1 MHTVLASTPRTAA
14 VHHAAALAL
23 AAEDRPAAAHPAAQ
37 SAITR
42 ANSAGNRIAALMSG
56 EFAIAH
62 KRLKAGDCLFHSG
75 AEFNAL
81 YVINAGFAK
90 TCYTSEDGREQITG
104 FHLRG
109 DILGLDAIATG
120 TYACDAI
127 ALDVSDVL
135 VIPYEAV
142 MAESA
147 RNPLLLRELHSA
159 FSAEI
164 RSDRDHMFTIGS
176 RGAEGRVAAF
186 LIEMSER
193 FGARGFSATKLQ
205 LRMTRQEIGSL
216 LGLKLETVSRALS
229 NFAKLGL
236 ISVNLRDVDLIDR
249 AGLAAVAG
257 AEA

>member
-1 MHTVLASTPRTAA
+1 MQTALVSTPRPAGANRTASPTA
-14 VHHAAALAL
+14 
-23 AAEDRPAAAHPAAQ
+23 RQ
-37 SAITR
+37 TITS
-42 ANSAGNRIAALMSG
+42 ANSAGNRIAALLEG
-56 EFAIAH
+56 EFTIAH

-75 AEFNAL
+75 AAFHAL

-120 TYACDAI
+120 TYGSDAI
-127 ALDVSDVL
+127 ALDVTDVL

-159 FSAEI
+159 FSEEI
-164 RSDRDHMFTIGS
+164 RNDRDLMFTIGS
-176 RGAEGRVAAF
+176 RSAEGRVAAF
-186 LIEMSER
+186 LLEMSER
-193 FGARGFSATKLQ
+193 FSARGFSATKLQ

-229 NFAKLGL
+229 SFAKLGL
-236 ISVNLRDVDLIDR
+236 IAVNLRDVDLLDR
-249 AGLAAVAG
+249 IGLGTVVAG
-257 AEA
+257 VEG

>member
-1 MHTVLASTPRTAA
+1 MQTALVSAPTPASANRTAPG
-14 VHHAAALAL
+14 AARHTMAT
-23 AAEDRPAAAHPAAQ
+23 
-37 SAITR
+37 SAD
-42 ANSAGNRIAALMSG
+42 SAGNRIAALMED

-62 KRLKAGDCLFHSG
+62 KRLKAGECLFRSG
-75 AEFNAL
+75 APFNAL

-90 TCYTSEDGREQITG
+90 TSYTSEDGREQITG

-120 TYACDAI
+120 TYGSDAI

-147 RNPLLLRELHSA
+147 HNPLLMRELHSA
-159 FSAEI
+159 FSEEI
-164 RSDRDHMFTIGS
+164 RNDRDLMFTIGS
-176 RGAEGRVAAF
+176 RSAEGRVAAF
-186 LIEMSER
+186 LLEMSER
-193 FGARGFSATKLQ
+193 FSARGFSATKLQ

-229 NFAKLGL
+229 NFAKLGF
-236 ISVNLRDVDLIDR
+236 ITVNLRDVDLLDL
-249 AGLAAVAG
+249 AGLGAVIAG
-257 AEA
+257 VEA